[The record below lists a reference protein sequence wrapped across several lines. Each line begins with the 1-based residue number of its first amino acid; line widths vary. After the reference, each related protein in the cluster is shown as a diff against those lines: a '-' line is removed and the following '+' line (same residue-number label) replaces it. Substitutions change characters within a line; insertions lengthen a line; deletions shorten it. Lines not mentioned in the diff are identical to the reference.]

1 MKESTLKKILDL
13 YKDGKISADEAEKM
27 IGSKADAPGE
37 QGSWPDDGKLRIAA
51 FVGRRLLKAGD
62 ALCQSLEVTY
72 QGDALNVIS
81 YLNLTCGNVEGNA
94 SAGISL
100 KCADVLGCVN
110 AGTISACGIVA
121 GSVSAGTS
129 IRCGNIGGHAS
140 AGTSITCRQPGE

>member
-1 MKESTLKKILDL
+1 MKESALKKILDL

-51 FVGRRLLKAGD
+51 FVGRR
-62 ALCQSLEVTY
+62 
-72 QGDALNVIS
+72 
-81 YLNLTCGNVEGNA
+81 
-94 SAGISL
+94 

-110 AGTISACGIVA
+110 AGTSAACGNVA